1 MSARWPSDRIA
12 GAILV
17 LVALTAGTEAL
28 GFRVSFPTDPLGPRA
43 FPLFAAAVLFLG
55 GLLLILRP
63 GEEPAWPARRGRL
76 TLSVGVAA
84 LLVHGTLLD
93 VLGFFLSTTAVMT
106 GLALLLGGPPKRS
119 VTGAAVFAAGLFF
132 LFSYLLRLP
141 LPIGSLFL
149 VGD

>member
-1 MSARWPSDRIA
+1 MSAWWPSDRIA
-12 GAILV
+12 GVVLV
-17 LVALTAGTEAL
+17 LVAVAIGTEAL

-43 FPLFAAAVLFLG
+43 FPLLAAAVLFVG

-63 GEEPAWPARRGRL
+63 GEEPAWPARPGRL
-76 TLSVGVAA
+76 TLSLGVAA
-84 LLVHGTLLD
+84 LLVHASLLD

-106 GLALLLGGPPKRS
+106 GLALLLGGPPRRS
-119 VTGAAVFAAGLFF
+119 LTGSVAFAGALYL

-141 LPIGSLFL
+141 LPIGSLFM